1 MCLNHVIN
9 LKLDHYPSE
18 EYKKWTRE
26 NFQYLSKDFR
36 KLEISDKTIEKE
48 IETDSYIE
56 EEVDIEEELELEDQE
71 EIHKKAKFLK
81 SLKPIKNKIE
91 KIYMGK
97 ILLKND
103 ENNLRHTKESK
114 AKLSEARRKRKVQ
127 PRTGTSKKA
136 QTFSEQLKKDY
147 KKDIMKNKKVEHFF
161 RECKELYSNKEET
174 KELGIMSDYQF
185 SSLGF
190 VEIGVEQMLFDPNG
204 EKTFCFEN
212 TVDAILDYEIF
223 EQDLN
228 NTVARLREEDYSE
241 LFIFHYMQNK
251 TKFFQMN
258 YKLNHLLDSKIPE
271 LKDII
276 FNHYAKT
283 FNEDFAEDL
292 IINGVL
298 DI

>member
-1 MCLNHVIN
+1 MCLNHIVN
-9 LKLDHYPSE
+9 LKLDYYPSE

-26 NFQYLSKDFR
+26 NFHYLSKDFR

-48 IETDSYIE
+48 IEDDSYIE
-56 EEVDIEEELELEDQE
+56 EEADLEEEFGLEDQE
-71 EIHKKAKFLK
+71 EIHKKAKFVK
-81 SLKPIKNKIE
+81 SLKPIKNKID
-91 KIYMGK
+91 KIYLGK
-97 ILLKND
+97 LILKSD
-103 ENNLRHTKESK
+103 ENNSRHTKESK
-114 AKLSEARRKRKVQ
+114 AKLSVARRKRKVQ

-136 QTFSEQLKKDY
+136 QTFSDQLKKDY
-147 KKDIMKNKKVEHFF
+147 KKDILKNNKVENFF
-161 RECKELYSNKEET
+161 RECKELYSTKEET
-174 KELGIMSDYQF
+174 KELGIMSDYHI

-212 TVDAILDYEIF
+212 TVDSKLDYEIF
-223 EQDLN
+223 EQDLA
-228 NTVARLREEDYSE
+228 NTQERLREDGYSE
-241 LFIFHYMQNK
+241 LFIFHYSQNK

-271 LKDII
+271 LKDML